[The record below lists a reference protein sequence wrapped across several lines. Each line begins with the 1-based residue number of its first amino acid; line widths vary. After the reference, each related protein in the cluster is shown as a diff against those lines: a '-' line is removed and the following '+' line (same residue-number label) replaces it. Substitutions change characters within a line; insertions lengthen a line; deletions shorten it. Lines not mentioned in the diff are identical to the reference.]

1 MSTQKPHHFVAVAN
15 AAVTGMVQV
24 IKAHGAS
31 RHICQQPLA
40 LPPIFYPAPRAFRA
54 LQKSMA
60 REEEE
65 EEEEK

>member
-15 AAVTGMVQV
+15 AAVTGMVEV

-31 RHICQQPLA
+31 RRICQQPLA
-40 LPPIFYPAPRAFRA
+40 LPPIFYPAPRA

-65 EEEEK
+65 EGKK